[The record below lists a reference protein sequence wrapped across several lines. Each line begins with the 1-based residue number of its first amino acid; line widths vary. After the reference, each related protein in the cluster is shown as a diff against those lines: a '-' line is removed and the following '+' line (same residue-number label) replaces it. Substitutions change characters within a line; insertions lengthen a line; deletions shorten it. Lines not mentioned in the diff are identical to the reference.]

1 MRRTIAGVVLVLC
14 TVACLC
20 AASLFTILRTVDG
33 METLRMQSLERAG
46 EGDLDGAE
54 EYLAKLAGH
63 WPAMPPR
70 QDIRADHHVL
80 PPRGHVITAA
90 RISLER
96 GLLDDYYKA
105 RALLGEGIAHSR
117 AQEEVS
123 LAKLL

>member
-54 EYLAKLAGH
+54 EYLAKLAGQ
-63 WPAMPPR
+63 A
-70 QDIRADHHVL
+70 
-80 PPRGHVITAA
+80 GH
-90 RISLER
+90 
-96 GLLDDYYKA
+96 
-105 RALLGEGIAHSR
+105 R
-117 AQEEVS
+117 AQVAELCQLQGSHVAASGSKCSVS
-123 LAKLL
+123 PNGTHVASHRPATAVHGCPSAWIDHTV